1 MRKDVLNV
9 LKINELQIQK
19 VVNYICNIIVFTNV
33 ILNIA
38 EFKLHL

>member
-1 MRKDVLNV
+1 MLNV
-9 LKINELQIQK
+9 LKINELQIPK
-19 VVNYICNIIVFTNV
+19 IANYICNIIVFTNV